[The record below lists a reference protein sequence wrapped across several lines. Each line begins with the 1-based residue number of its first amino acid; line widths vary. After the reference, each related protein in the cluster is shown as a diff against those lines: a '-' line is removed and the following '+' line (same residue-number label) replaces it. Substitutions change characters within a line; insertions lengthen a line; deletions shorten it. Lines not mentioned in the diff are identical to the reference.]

1 MLYFRKLLE
10 AIGLLS
16 FIIIISSVF
25 LIHEITKE
33 NIVGTKDY
41 YDAIIV
47 LSGNPERAFRASK
60 LYFKKKS
67 RVIFLSKEQA
77 TYKNYFD
84 PNDSKSTYKLYS
96 DILVKNG
103 VEPRNIVLYGVNN
116 KSTID
121 EARELQKLDLSEY
134 KDILIITDRYHVF
147 RIDQMLKDVNV
158 KFNYDFD
165 ITARSTDWYENKG
178 SILIVFSELLKTY
191 LYYIFE
197 DFNSYQHYIAE

>member
-25 LIHEITKE
+25 LIYEITKE

-47 LSGNPERAFRASK
+47 LSGNPERASRASK

-103 VEPRNIVLYGVNN
+103 VEPRNIVLYVVNN

-121 EARELQKLDLSEY
+121 EAR
-134 KDILIITDRYHVF
+134 
-147 RIDQMLKDVNV
+147 
-158 KFNYDFD
+158 
-165 ITARSTDWYENKG
+165 
-178 SILIVFSELLKTY
+178 
-191 LYYIFE
+191 
-197 DFNSYQHYIAE
+197 

>member
-16 FIIIISSVF
+16 FIIIISSFF
-25 LIHEITKE
+25 LIYKITKE

-41 YDAIIV
+41 YDAIII
-47 LSGNPERAFRASK
+47 LSGNPDRAFRASK
-60 LYFKKKS
+60 LYFEKKS
-67 RVIFLSKEQA
+67 KAIFLSKEKA
-77 TYKNYFD
+77 AYKNYYD
-84 PNDSKSTYKLYS
+84 PNDSKRTYELYL

-121 EARELQKLDLSEY
+121 EVRELQKLDLS
-134 KDILIITDRYHVF
+134 KHRDILIVTDYYHVF
-147 RIDQMLKDVNV
+147 RADQMLKDINV

-165 ITARSTDWYENKG
+165 ITAPSTAWHENKD
-178 SILIVFSELLKTY
+178 SILIVFSEVLKTY

-197 DFNSYQHYIAE
+197 DFNSYKQYILE

>member
-16 FIIIISSVF
+16 FIIIISSFF
-25 LIHEITKE
+25 LIYKITKE

-41 YDAIIV
+41 YDAIII
-47 LSGNPERAFRASK
+47 LSGNPDRAFRASK
-60 LYFKKKS
+60 LYFEKKS
-67 RVIFLSKEQA
+67 KAIFLSKEKA
-77 TYKNYFD
+77 AYKNYYD
-84 PNDSKSTYKLYS
+84 PNDSKRTYELYL

-121 EARELQKLDLSEY
+121 EVRELQKLDLS
-134 KDILIITDRYHVF
+134 KHRDILIVTDYYHVF
-147 RIDQMLKDVNV
+147 RADQMLKDINV

-165 ITARSTDWYENKG
+165 ITAPPTAWHENKD
-178 SILIVFSELLKTY
+178 SILIVFSEVLKTY

-197 DFNSYQHYIAE
+197 DFNSYQQYFAE